1 MTTTEGAPP
10 EPRPTRAPST
20 FARAENAS
28 RRVLLVIC
36 AGAFAWGTGSLVR
49 VELQELLA
57 APLDGLSTGL
67 SVLTAYW
74 VLHRLWFVATLS
86 PVSWLGGRFLG
97 TSAVAFV
104 VPALMTGELL
114 DLAVAFIRDGS
125 AFESGDDAIAW
136 GLSLLVFGVAPFLA
150 YGAGMR
156 AFERAQ
162 ARSLAD
168 AASRKAEYDAFIA
181 KAVASQG
188 APAPTGESAA
198 AQSTRSPSG
207 DPPAADVAGPVA
219 DSTASTNAAPHDPP
233 TSTS

>member
-1 MTTTEGAPP
+1 MTTTDGASP

-49 VELQELLA
+49 VELQDLLA
-57 APLDGLSTGL
+57 EPLDGLSTGL
-67 SVLTAYW
+67 SVLVAYW
-74 VLHRLWFVATLS
+74 LLHRLWFVVTLA

-97 TSAVAFV
+97 LSAASFV
-104 VPALMTGELL
+104 VPALLTGELL

-125 AFESGDDAIAW
+125 AFESRDDAIAW
-136 GLSLLVFGVAPFLA
+136 GLSLLLFAAAPFFA
-150 YGAGMR
+150 YSAGVR

-181 KAVASQG
+181 KASSSQDGAAPGAASTPSPSAKDSQV
-188 APAPTGESAA
+188 GEPAA
-198 AQSTRSPSG
+198 ASTSVSE
-207 DPPAADVAGPVA
+207 AADP
-219 DSTASTNAAPHDPP
+219 DSRS
-233 TSTS
+233 